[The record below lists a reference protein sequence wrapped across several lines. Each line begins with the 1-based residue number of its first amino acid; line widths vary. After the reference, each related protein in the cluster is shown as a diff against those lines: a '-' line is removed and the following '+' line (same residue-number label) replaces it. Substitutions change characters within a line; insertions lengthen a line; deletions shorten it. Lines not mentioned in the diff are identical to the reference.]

1 MKERTILKRCLF
13 VNSFLVIIKMFIGIK
28 YNSNLLII
36 SAIQSLSDLFTDIAS
51 LIAIRFSLKRANY
64 NYPYGYGKIE
74 YIASLFIGSAIVFGS
89 INIIVSSFK
98 GGAEVSSYLL
108 IYVSLFVMIIKL
120 LLALYLKREA
130 LKSNNSIVLSSYK
143 EALSDSLGSL
153 LIVFSFL
160 LLKFNIFKEI
170 SLLTGFLIGIYILKE
185 AISLIIINIKMLLDK
200 REDKL
205 NLEIKEDILLF
216 REVLNI
222 KNICLIRYGSYYKG
236 EIDLTLKED
245 LSLEKII
252 ELISNI
258 KAFLKEKYYI
268 NYLSI
273 NVIKEVNLCQNY
285 LK

>member
-13 VNSFLVIIKMFIGIK
+13 VNSFSVIIKMFIGIK

-120 LLALYLKREA
+120 LLALYLKDEA
-130 LKSNNSIVLSSYK
+130 LKNNNSIVLSSYK

-205 NLEIKEDILLF
+205 DLEIKEDILLF
-216 REVLNI
+216 REVLNV

-273 NVIKEVNLCQNY
+273 NIIKEVNLCQNY

>member
-74 YIASLFIGSAIVFGS
+74 YIASLFIGSAILFGS

-120 LLALYLKREA
+120 LLALYLKDEA

-205 NLEIKEDILLF
+205 DLEIKEDILLF

>member
-13 VNSFLVIIKMFIGIK
+13 VNGFLVIIKMFIGIK

-108 IYVSLFVMIIKL
+108 VYVSLFVMIIKL
-120 LLALYLKREA
+120 LLALYLKDEA
-130 LKSNNSIVLSSYK
+130 LKNNNSIVLSSYK

-205 NLEIKEDILLF
+205 DLEIKEDILLF

>member
-205 NLEIKEDILLF
+205 DLEIKEDILLF

>member
-120 LLALYLKREA
+120 LLALYLKDEA

-205 NLEIKEDILLF
+205 DLEIKEDILLF

>member
-108 IYVSLFVMIIKL
+108 VYVSLFVMIIKL
-120 LLALYLKREA
+120 LLALYLKDEA
-130 LKSNNSIVLSSYK
+130 LKNNNSIVLSSYK

-205 NLEIKEDILLF
+205 DLEIKEDILLF

>member
-13 VNSFLVIIKMFIGIK
+13 VNSFSVIIKMFIGIK

-120 LLALYLKREA
+120 LLALYLKDEA

-160 LLKFNIFKEI
+160 LLKFNIFKGI

-205 NLEIKEDILLF
+205 DLEIKEDILLF
-216 REVLNI
+216 REVLNV

-273 NVIKEVNLCQNY
+273 NIIKEVNLCQNY

>member
-1 MKERTILKRCLF
+1 M
-13 VNSFLVIIKMFIGIK
+13 
-28 YNSNLLII
+28 
-36 SAIQSLSDLFTDIAS
+36 
-51 LIAIRFSLKRANY
+51 
-64 NYPYGYGKIE
+64 
-74 YIASLFIGSAIVFGS
+74 
-89 INIIVSSFK
+89 
-98 GGAEVSSYLL
+98 
-108 IYVSLFVMIIKL
+108 
-120 LLALYLKREA
+120 
-130 LKSNNSIVLSSYK
+130 
-143 EALSDSLGSL
+143 
-153 LIVFSFL
+153 
-160 LLKFNIFKEI
+160 
-170 SLLTGFLIGIYILKE
+170 
-185 AISLIIINIKMLLDK
+185 MLLDK

-205 NLEIKEDILLF
+205 DLKIKEDILLF

-273 NVIKEVNLCQNY
+273 NVIEEVNLCQNY

>member
-13 VNSFLVIIKMFIGIK
+13 VNSFLVIIKIVIGIK

-153 LIVFSFL
+153 LIAFSFL

-205 NLEIKEDILLF
+205 DLEIKGDILLF

>member
-160 LLKFNIFKEI
+160 LLKFNIFKGI

-185 AISLIIINIKMLLDK
+185 AISLIIINK
-200 REDKL
+200 R
-205 NLEIKEDILLF
+205 
-216 REVLNI
+216 
-222 KNICLIRYGSYYKG
+222 RY
-236 EIDLTLKED
+236 
-245 LSLEKII
+245 II
-252 ELISNI
+252 I
-258 KAFLKEKYYI
+258 
-268 NYLSI
+268 
-273 NVIKEVNLCQNY
+273 
-285 LK
+285 

>member
-120 LLALYLKREA
+120 LLALYLKDEA
-130 LKSNNSIVLSSYK
+130 LKNNNSIVLSSYK

-205 NLEIKEDILLF
+205 DLEIKEDILLF
-216 REVLNI
+216 REVLNV

-273 NVIKEVNLCQNY
+273 NIIKEVNLCQNY

>member
-120 LLALYLKREA
+120 LLALYLKDEA

-205 NLEIKEDILLF
+205 DLEIKEDILLF

-273 NVIKEVNLCQNY
+273 NIIKEVNLCQNY